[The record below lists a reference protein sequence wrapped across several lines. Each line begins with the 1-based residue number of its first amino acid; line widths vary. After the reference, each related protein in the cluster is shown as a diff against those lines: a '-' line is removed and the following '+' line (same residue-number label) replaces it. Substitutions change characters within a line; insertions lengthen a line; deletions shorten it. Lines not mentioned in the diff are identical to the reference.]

1 MNDAIPPLPPPHALA
16 IVYTRSDIRD
26 RLRWLL
32 AFDGRLL
39 SVLHKASEPM
49 IAQLRLSWWR
59 DALSTPVEKRPKG
72 EPLLAE
78 LFVVGADNAL
88 LTAAK
93 ALVDAYE
100 ILATQDDPHQLEG
113 ARVARM
119 HALAGALDVWVGGAA
134 GDDKT
139 LETLVQWWSAGDGAL
154 PPSLPKSLRP
164 LTIVAMAE
172 HLEQAPSR
180 LRFWNKGL
188 RLNWHALTGR

>member
-26 RLRWLL
+26 RMRWLL
-32 AFDGRLL
+32 AFDGRLQ

-59 DALSTPVEKRPKG
+59 DALSAPTEKRPKG

-78 LFVVGADNAL
+78 LSVVGADNAL

-100 ILATQDDPHQLEG
+100 ILATLDDPHQLEE

-119 HALAGALDVWVGGAA
+119 HALAGALEVWVGGAA
-134 GDDKT
+134 REAEM
-139 LETLVQWWSAGDGAL
+139 LETLVQWWSAGKGA
-154 PPSLPKSLRP
+154 PPSSLPKSLRP

-172 HLEQAPSR
+172 HIEQAPSKSG
-180 LRFWNKGL
+180 FWNKGL